1 MGKPQGRLGDKARVP
16 ADAHGCPACP
26 HMCVGPAINGS
37 PNVHVNK
44 RPALRVNDP
53 GIHAACCGPNTWN
66 AAMGSGTVHING
78 LPAHRQDD
86 MTRHCGGVGQL
97 IEGSGDVLTGG

>member
-1 MGKPQGRLGDKARVP
+1 
-16 ADAHGCPACP
+16 
-26 HMCVGPAINGS
+26 MCVGPAINGS
-37 PNVHVNK
+37 PNVYVNK

-66 AAMGSGTVHING
+66 AAMGSGTVHINN

-86 MTRHCGGVGQL
+86 MTVHCGGVGKL
-97 IEGSGDVLTGG
+97 IEGSGDVKTGG